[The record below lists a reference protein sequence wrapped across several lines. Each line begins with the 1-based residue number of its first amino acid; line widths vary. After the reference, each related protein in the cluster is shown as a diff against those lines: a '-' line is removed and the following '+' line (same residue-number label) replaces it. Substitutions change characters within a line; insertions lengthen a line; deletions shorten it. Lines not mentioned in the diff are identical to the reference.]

1 MNVDVWWGS
10 STGSRRRRN
19 RDPRWLGTAMTK
31 DAELRALLATLDS
44 KARDDLR
51 RVLIRDQ
58 ADRDAISSRLMRY
71 RDERG
76 DDRDDIIGML
86 TMYPGARRRVIRVL
100 GEIDA
105 R

>member
-1 MNVDVWWGS
+1 
-10 STGSRRRRN
+10 
-19 RDPRWLGTAMTK
+19 MTK

-51 RVLIRDQ
+51 NVLIHDQ
-58 ADRDAISSRLMRY
+58 ADRDAIASLPMRY
-71 RDERG
+71 RDGRG
-76 DDRDDIIGML
+76 DEWSDIIGML